1 MNLQKLIDRLSEL
14 KNECELDAS
23 QVDVRIKLADYDID
37 TFVNVDEKDHLRF
50 TNFWVWKKEFVDIDS
65 YEGFSDT
72 GETKIFET
80 VVIQGGG

>member
-37 TFVNVDEKDHLRF
+37 TFVDEDEKDHLRF

>member
-1 MNLQKLIDRLSEL
+1 MNLENLIERLNQL
-14 KNECELDAS
+14 KNQCRLDAN

-37 TFVNVDEKDHLRF
+37 RFDDEDEKDHLRF
-50 TNFWVWKKEFVDIDS
+50 ANFWVWKKEFVDIDS